1 MNTFAQTDDVSPRLT
16 DFVVSA
22 QQTRGVLSRVLW
34 IMPLLFSILLAII
47 FLLWMRYTD
56 LVDKEEQRATMI
68 ADALSL
74 ESQLHA
80 QIDAETIAL
89 QALANHMASS
99 PKLATSF
106 ATLPEVSAGLRRF
119 WQSITWLDESN
130 RIVAHVPELSA
141 KPIIGSRG
149 IEDEVGISAHLSA
162 AIKPNPAKLGDGS
175 SDTKPREADKS
186 QKLIVRYSTA
196 ALLKRSVPWWLARKY
211 DVRFV
216 DGFGEALASTS
227 DVISRSSNGLVD
239 SSAAGSLAAENSY
252 RVSFA
257 SSLDD
262 VYLELIQRDV
272 APPWYRAL
280 PVALIS
286 GAMLLIGAAS
296 LLLRRQMRD
305 VLRAEHAWRSESV
318 WRVAIEESIVVGLRA
333 RDFDGR
339 LVYVNRAFTH
349 MVGRTVDELTGLLPP
364 MPYWPSNNSKDNM
377 RQHERNM
384 AGLAPPGGYEAI
396 WQHRDGHLFE
406 VMIFESPLTDANGK
420 QIGWMGSVLDIS
432 ERKRLEERERKQ
444 TETLAHHARLTMLG
458 EVAATLAHELNQPL
472 TAIMSYNTGVINL
485 LQHVESD
492 KLDPSTLPALQSLG
506 EQAGHAGRIV
516 HRIREFLT
524 RRTPERESC
533 DLNRVT
539 RDAIALMSREL
550 QRRGV
555 ILEFE
560 ATPQLLPIFA
570 DAVLIEQVLINL
582 IRNASDA
589 LVDDKKYAKNST
601 NSDALSSKKIHIQLR
616 HASQKFI
623 RIDVTDNGTGLA
635 GQTIEML
642 CQPFFTTKKDGMGMG
657 LAICRSIIEAHQGV
671 LDARDVIGGGACFSL
686 SLPYALQTT
695 SQINE
700 KPTTENNI
708 A

>member
-1 MNTFAQTDDVSPRLT
+1 MNAFGQTHYLT
-16 DFVVSA
+16 PPLPDFVVSPERN
-22 QQTRGVLSRVLW
+22 RGFVSRVLW
-34 IMPLLFSILLAII
+34 ALPLLLSILLALV
-47 FLLWMRYTD
+47 FLFWMRFTD
-56 LVDKEEQRATMI
+56 LADREEQRTTMI

-80 QIDAETIAL
+80 RIDAETTAL
-89 QALANHMASS
+89 HTLGSHLGGTPKTASS
-99 PKLATSF
+99 F
-106 ATLPEVSAGLRRF
+106 AAHPEVSAGLQRF

-130 RIVAHVPELSA
+130 RIVAHVPEFST
-141 KPIIGSRG
+141 KPVIGSRG
-149 IEDEVGISAHLSA
+149 VEDDVGISAHLSA
-162 AIKPNPAKLGDGS
+162 VIEPNLPQT
-175 SDTKPREADKS
+175 SDVAGAEPSKTDKS
-186 QKLIVRYSTA
+186 QKLIARYSTV

-211 DVRFV
+211 DVRLV

-227 DVISRSSNGLVD
+227 DVVGRSTNMA
-239 SSAAGSLAAENSY
+239 SSSMATASATATNSY

-257 SSLDD
+257 SSRSGD
-262 VYLELIQRDV
+262 VYLELVQRDV
-272 APPWYRAL
+272 PPPWYRAL
-280 PVALIS
+280 PIALIS
-286 GAMLLIGAAS
+286 GALLLIGAAS
-296 LLLRRQMRD
+296 VLLRRQMRD
-305 VLRAEHAWRSESV
+305 VSRAEHAWRSESV
-318 WRVAIEESIVVGLRA
+318 WRAAIEESIVVGLRA

-349 MVGRTVDELTGLLPP
+349 MVGRTADELTGLLPP
-364 MPYWPSNNSKDNM
+364 MPYWPANNAGENM
-377 RQHERNM
+377 RRHERNM
-384 AGLAPPGGYEAI
+384 AGLAPPEGYEAV
-396 WQHRDGHLFE
+396 WQHNDGHLFE
-406 VMIFESPLTDANGK
+406 VMVFESPLIDAAGK

-432 ERKRLEERERKQ
+432 ERKRMEERERKQ

-492 KLDPSTLPALQSLG
+492 KLDPATLPALQSLG

-539 RDAIALMSREL
+539 RDGIALMSREL

-555 ILEFE
+555 TVTFE
-560 ATPQLLPIFA
+560 ATPGLLPIFA

-589 LVDDKKYAKNST
+589 LTDDKNSAKNTANST
-601 NSDALSSKKIHIQLR
+601 AAYVKKIHIQLW
-616 HASQKFI
+616 HASEKFI
-623 RIDVTDNGTGLA
+623 RIDVTDNGIGLA
-635 GQTIEML
+635 GQTMETL
-642 CQPFFTTKKDGMGMG
+642 CQPFLTTKIDGMGMG

-671 LDARDVIGGGACFSL
+671 FDAKDVVGGGACFSL
-686 SLPYALQTT
+686 SLPYATQESVVHDVAMQKET
-695 SQINE
+695 
-700 KPTTENNI
+700 